1 MSNHLFRNTL
11 CAIVMSAASLVPSL
25 AQAGGITLGG
35 TRVIYPAGQ
44 KQVSLSVRNTS
55 DQSSFMVQSWVEQ
68 PDGKKS
74 QDFVVTP
81 PLYVSGPGNENTLRL
96 MYVGSPVRTDQES
109 LYYFNTKAIPSM
121 DKKNMEGKNVLM
133 LAAVTRIKLF
143 VRPAGLSPAVD
154 KAPAELTFH
163 RSGGQMRID
172 NPTPYHI
179 TLAQMKVGG
188 QKLSD
193 TMVTPRGSVSLPL
206 PAGAVNTVTFRT
218 INDFGAATP
227 ELRATLK

>member
-1 MSNHLFRNTL
+1 MSNHLFCSALRS
-11 CAIVMSAASLVPSL
+11 AVISAACLVSSL

-68 PDGKKS
+68 ADGKKS

-96 MYVGSPVRTDQES
+96 MYAGHPVRTDQES
-109 LYYFNTKAIPSM
+109 LYYFNAKAIPSM
-121 DKKNMEGKNVLM
+121 DKKMMEGKNVLM

-154 KAPAELTFH
+154 KAPGELTFH

-179 TLAQMKVGG
+179 TLALMKVGG
-188 QKLSD
+188 QKLVD
-193 TMVTPRGSVSLPL
+193 TMVSPRGSVSLPL
-206 PAGAVNTVTFRT
+206 PAGAGNTVTFRT
-218 INDFGAATP
+218 INDFGAVTP
-227 ELRATLK
+227 ELRATLE